1 MIKDAIGILD
11 MGMESFNILPI
22 LTKKFKHE
30 RFVYANDLPNQPYEG
45 KNEPEILELVKVNVE
60 KLLRENIKL
69 LVVSSDVIIEHCLDY
84 LLTLPIPVIDL
95 VSTLIDYVNLK
106 YEQKNIVLL
115 AKNSILEANLYQKNF
130 KYNHLYSCPSDE
142 LESIIRNRMTKTTKS
157 FYTAKEILLP
167 AIKKDVDVIVT
178 STPDLMLMKIEM
190 GEYLKGSEITN
201 IGEIIADKITEAE
214 IKFNDKGRGK
224 IQVLTKTSKK
234 AFRTYLYG
242 EKFPYRIKK
251 AVKLELPVADT
262 QA

>member
-22 LTKKFKHE
+22 LAKKFKHE
-30 RFVYANDLPNQPYEG
+30 RFVYANDLPNQPYDG
-45 KNEPEILELVKVNVE
+45 KTEPEILELVKANVE
-60 KLLRENIKL
+60 KLRRENLKL
-69 LVVSSDVIIEHCLDY
+69 LVVSSDVIIEHAIDY
-84 LLTLPIPVIDL
+84 LRTLSIPVIDL
-95 VSTLIDYVNLK
+95 VSTLINYVNVK

-130 KYNHLYSCPSDE
+130 KYNHLYCCASDE

-167 AIKKDVDVIVT
+167 AIKKDVDVIIT
-178 STPDLMLMKIEM
+178 STPNLTLMKIEM

-201 IGEIIADKITEAE
+201 VGEILAERMTEAE

-224 IQVLTKTSKK
+224 IQVLTDTNKKT
-234 AFRTYLYG
+234 FRTYLYG

-251 AVKLELPVADT
+251 PVKPEILATDT
-262 QA
+262 QP